1 MFRISEIDAFAIA
14 IPLKMPVK
22 MAGILI
28 ETCDNLIVRV
38 KDSDGNIG
46 WGEASSAPT
55 MTGETTEGLVAATKF
70 MADRLQNKEILSH
83 NDLHD
88 LIEPMMYGNHSAKSA
103 IDSALYDLI
112 GKHQNKPIYEI
123 LGGKKREKA
132 PMFWMVAGSKDE
144 MQLVQDRADE
154 GYIAF
159 KVKVGVND
167 PKIDLKRAEQTRK
180 IVGTKV
186 HVSADANQG
195 FSPENA
201 LIFAK
206 GAGSA
211 GLDFFEQPVMG
222 HDIET
227 MKKCADVCSVP
238 IAADEGIH
246 SIADI
251 QNHYDQGAAM
261 GGSLKL
267 IKLGSSSEVMKA
279 GELMTSLSMNINLAG
294 KTADSSIASAA
305 ISHLAVSLPSL
316 EWDASVT
323 NQYLVDD
330 VVKNPIKVLN
340 GHIIT
345 PDGPGLGIEVDE
357 EKLEKYNRKV

>member
-38 KDSDGNIG
+38 KDSAGNIG

-55 MTGETTEGLVAATKF
+55 MTGETAEGLVAATKF
-70 MADRLQNKEILSH
+70 MAGRLKNKEIVSH

-88 LIEPMMYGNHSAKSA
+88 VIEPLMYGNHSAKSA
-103 IDSALYDLI
+103 IDSALHDLI
-112 GKHQNKPIYEI
+112 GKHLNKPIYEL
-123 LGGKKREKA
+123 LGGKKREKS
-132 PMFWMVAGSKDE
+132 PMFWMVAGSSDE
-144 MQLVQDRADE
+144 MELVRDRAAE

-167 PKIDLKRAEQTRK
+167 PKVDLERAEKVRK
-180 IVGTKV
+180 IVGEKV
-186 HVSADANQG
+186 RVSADANQG
-195 FSPENA
+195 FSLENG

-222 HDIET
+222 HDIDS

-238 IAADEGIH
+238 LCADEGIH

-251 QNHYDQGAAM
+251 QKHYDAGAAM

-279 GELMTSLSMNINLAG
+279 GELMQKLSMNINLAG

-305 ISHLAVSLPSL
+305 ISHLAVSLPTL
-316 EWDASVT
+316 QWDASVT

-330 VVKNPIKVLN
+330 VAKNPIKVLN

-345 PDGPGLGIEVDE
+345 PDDPGLGIEVDI
-357 EKLEKYNRKV
+357 EKLEKYKRKL

>member
-38 KDSDGNIG
+38 KDSAGNIG

-55 MTGETTEGLVAATKF
+55 MTGETAEGLVAATKF
-70 MADRLQNKEILSH
+70 MAGRLKNKEIVSH

-88 LIEPMMYGNHSAKSA
+88 LIEPLMYGNHSAKSA
-103 IDSALYDLI
+103 IDSALHDLI
-112 GKHQNKPIYEI
+112 GKHLNKPIYEL
-123 LGGKKREKA
+123 LGGKKREKS
-132 PMFWMVAGSKDE
+132 PMFWMVAGSSDE
-144 MQLVQDRADE
+144 MELVRDRAAE

-159 KVKVGVND
+159 KVK
-167 PKIDLKRAEQTRK
+167 AEKVRK
-180 IVGTKV
+180 IVGEKV
-186 HVSADANQG
+186 RVSADANQG
-195 FSPENA
+195 FSLENG

-222 HDIET
+222 HDIDS

-238 IAADEGIH
+238 LCADEGIH

-251 QNHYDQGAAM
+251 QKHYDAGAAM

-279 GELMTSLSMNINLAG
+279 GELMQKLSMNINLAG

-305 ISHLAVSLPSL
+305 ISHLAVSLPTL
-316 EWDASVT
+316 QWDASVT

-330 VVKNPIKVLN
+330 VAKNPIKVLN

-345 PDGPGLGIEVDE
+345 PDDPGLGIEVDI
-357 EKLEKYNRKV
+357 EKLEKYKRKL